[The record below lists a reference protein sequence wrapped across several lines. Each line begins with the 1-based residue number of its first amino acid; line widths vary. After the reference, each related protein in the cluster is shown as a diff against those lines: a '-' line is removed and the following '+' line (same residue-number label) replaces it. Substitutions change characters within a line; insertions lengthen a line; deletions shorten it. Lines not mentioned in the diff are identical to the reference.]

1 MNAREQITVEQALD
15 AAPGLLTANE
25 IEHATGLDEKTVKT
39 ELKRIAGLGNLE
51 HIPGRGRGVKSRYGL
66 IARLQS
72 VAGAQPATVA
82 LSEGEAPAEVRVDA
96 AATAATEIAAPQYD
110 PDAVGFDSDKR
121 ATAEA
126 QRADAAERERDELL
140 MVLADVRSA
149 AGDPRGTIPTHDLAK
164 HIREALELSEAHRQ
178 DVIAWEREMEKA
190 LDVGSPAM
198 AAERINLLRGERDET
213 VRQFAILKERHDSYE
228 QAIGEIHRACAD
240 AGIPVGHVS
249 TRVHKLA
256 ETVAALRET
265 AHALAEDPPVDV
277 LQVAKGYVIR
287 VPKRRP
293 RTLTKPE
300 SARTA
305 ALAAARSVGRAD
317 VFALVPIGSAVRG
330 AEWKEA

>member
-15 AAPGLLTANE
+15 AASGLLTADE

-72 VAGAQPATVA
+72 VVGAQPATVA
-82 LSEGEAPAEVRVDA
+82 LPEGEAPADVRVEAVA
-96 AATAATEIAAPQYD
+96 APAAEIPPQYD
-110 PDAVGFDSDKR
+110 PSAVGFDPVKR
-121 ATAEA
+121 TQAEMSLLDLI
-126 QRADAAERERDELL
+126 ADIRGAI
-140 MVLADVRSA
+140 
-149 AGDPRGTIPTHDLAK
+149 GDPHCKIMLSDLAK
-164 HIREALELSEAHRQ
+164 HIGEMVKLSEAHRQ